1 MYIELFASRPP
12 LTFQK
17 SNDSFKKE
25 RNVERKILG
34 ALQSTMG
41 GLEETLWGFIKT
53 NSPLALIIIVISDYN
68 EDEVEVIIIERKTF
82 QLVGLEHLI
91 TFDLGNRGKK
101 IN

>member
-17 SNDSFKKE
+17 SNDSSKKE

-41 GLEETLWGFIKT
+41 GLEETL
-53 NSPLALIIIVISDYN
+53 
-68 EDEVEVIIIERKTF
+68 
-82 QLVGLEHLI
+82 
-91 TFDLGNRGKK
+91 
-101 IN
+101 